1 MAEIKDRV
9 VFDAKVSDRKVLLIP
24 VNTLKSTPYNPPSRT
39 KSGKALDRMVDSIK
53 KYGQI
58 YPLLVTTD
66 RDVVD
71 GNRRLAA
78 MRISNIEFAECI
90 VTDLP
95 KDEIFGCVNT
105 VVVPM
110 GGKGWLSAAR
120 GGGINSLPA
129 KERGIY
135 EELHSL
141 VGNYGIDKLVSQNI
155 GLNIL
160 PFCKVVCAQ
169 GITKRVEEVV
179 MITAEKKLTNKL
191 NAIIRADMSREE
203 KCDAI
208 NHILDSGS

>member
-1 MAEIKDRV
+1 MAVIKDLV
-9 VFDAKVSDRKVLLIP
+9 IFDAKVSDKKVLLIP
-24 VNTLKSTPYNPPSRT
+24 VNTLRHTPYNPPSRT
-39 KSGKALDRMVDSIK
+39 KKGAALNKMVMSIK

-78 MRISNIEFAECI
+78 MLLCGVEFAECI

-110 GGKGWLSAAR
+110 GGKGWLSVAR
-120 GGGINSLPA
+120 GGGVDSLPA
-129 KERGIY
+129 KEKAIY

-141 VGNYGIDKLVSQNI
+141 IGNYGVDKLIQQNI

-160 PFCKVVCAQ
+160 PFCKFVCAQ
-169 GITKRVEEVV
+169 GIKTPVEEVV
-179 MITAEKKLTNKL
+179 MITAKKKLTNKL
-191 NAIIRADMSREE
+191 NAIIRSDMDRKE
-203 KCDAI
+203 KCEAI
-208 NHILDSGS
+208 QILLES

>member
-1 MAEIKDRV
+1 MATIKDRV
-9 VFDAKVSDRKVLLIP
+9 VFDAKVSDKKVLLIP
-24 VNTLKSTPYNPPSRT
+24 VNTLRHTPYNPPSRT
-39 KSGKALDRMVDSIK
+39 KKGAALDRMVNSIK
-53 KYGQI
+53 QYGQI

-78 MRISNIEFAECI
+78 LLICGVEFAECI

-120 GGGINSLPA
+120 GGGFNSLPV
-129 KERGIY
+129 KEKNYY

-141 VGNYGIDKLVSQNI
+141 IGNYGIDRLIVKNI

-169 GITKRVEEVV
+169 GIKRRVEDVI

-191 NAIIRADMSREE
+191 NAIIRSDISRKE
-203 KCDAI
+203 KCEAI
-208 NHILDSGS
+208 DLLLDS

>member
-1 MAEIKDRV
+1 MTEIKDRV
-9 VFDAKVSDRKVLLIP
+9 VFDAKVSEKKVLLIP
-24 VNTLKSTPYNPPSRT
+24 INTLKGTPYNPPSRT
-39 KSGKALDRMVDSIK
+39 KTGKALDRMVDSIK

-71 GNRRLAA
+71 GNRRLTA
-78 MRISNIEFAECI
+78 MRISGVEFAECI

-95 KDEIFGCVNT
+95 RDEIFGCVNT

-110 GGKGWLSAAR
+110 GGKGWLSTAR
-120 GGGINSLPA
+120 GGGLNALPM
-129 KERGIY
+129 KERNIY

-141 VGNYGIDKLVSQNI
+141 IGNYGIDQLIAKNI

-191 NAIIRADMSREE
+191 NAIIRSDIPRDE
-203 KCDAI
+203 KCESI
-208 NHILDSGS
+208 NLLLDN

>member
-1 MAEIKDRV
+1 MNMSVIKDKV
-9 VFDAKVSDRKVLLIP
+9 VFDAKVSDKKVLMIP

-78 MRISNIEFAECI
+78 MRISCVEFAECI

-95 KDEIFGCVNT
+95 RDEIFGCVNT

-120 GGGINSLPA
+120 GGGINSLPV
-129 KERGIY
+129 KERNIY

-141 VGNYGIDKLVSQNI
+141 IGNYGIDQLIAKNI

-191 NAIIRADMSREE
+191 NAIIRSDIPRAE
-203 KCDAI
+203 KCESI
-208 NHILDSGS
+208 NLLLDN